1 MLNQK
6 KYVKVNVKQS
16 NLKGKKDATYYSSV
30 CKKGKMSEEDLIKMV
45 RQKAPFIDGH
55 SFETG
60 LKVLVATILE
70 CVEEGYNVELFGLG
84 TVGLKGKG
92 AIKVDKAMEKS
103 LKAEFE
109 KSKDVEKSNSKDA
122 AENEKAETTTEFEG
136 SYEKE
141 LNQIAKKNVEFSV
154 QFTPSRQVKK
164 HIAEYVEPSFITAKV
179 RKPKIESVEKVYS
192 GEGKDATSIIKIKG
206 EDLKVVGDGASL
218 VIKTEKASYKIP
230 KADIIHNEP
239 KTLIIVTKLKLKND
253 EKYSIHLNTQYAK
266 MGDRQT
272 SIIRR
277 CIKEFSFEKV
287 EKKAINRKVE

>member
-1 MLNQK
+1 
-6 KYVKVNVKQS
+6 
-16 NLKGKKDATYYSSV
+16 
-30 CKKGKMSEEDLIKMV
+30 MSEEDLIKMV
-45 RQKAPFIDGH
+45 KQKAPFIGGH

-60 LKVLVATILE
+60 LKILVATILE
-70 CVEEGYNVELFGLG
+70 CVEAGYNVELFGLG

-92 AIKVDKAMEKS
+92 AIKVDGAMEKS

-109 KSKDVEKSNSKDA
+109 KRDGMEESEVKNEAKDEV
-122 AENEKAETTTEFEG
+122 EG

-141 LNQIAKKNVEFSV
+141 LNQIAKKNVKFTV
-154 QFTPSRQVKK
+154 QFNPSKEVRK
-164 HIAEYVEPSFITAKV
+164 HIQEHVSPSFVVAKV

-206 EDLKVVGDGASL
+206 EDLKIVGDGASL

-239 KTLIIVTKLKLKND
+239 KMLMIVTKLKLKDD

-266 MGDRQT
+266 MGARQT
-272 SIIRR
+272 SIIRW
-277 CIKEFSFEKV
+277 CIKEFSFEKL